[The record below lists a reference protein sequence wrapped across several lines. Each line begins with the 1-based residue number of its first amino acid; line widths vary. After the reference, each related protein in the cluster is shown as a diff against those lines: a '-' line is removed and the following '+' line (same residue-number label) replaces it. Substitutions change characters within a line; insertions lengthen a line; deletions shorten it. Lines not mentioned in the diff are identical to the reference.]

1 MTNRAGF
8 AATVLGAMMLLE
20 LLAVNLAFTADS
32 DFVYFLG
39 RRINIVCAA
48 RQRFGAPCPTCGL
61 TRGFVL
67 TVHGRGGEAW
77 RLSPAGP
84 LAVGG
89 ILGMSIVLL
98 IFASLE
104 RRRTPAQLAGVKRC
118 VQTGALAYAG
128 MAILIW
134 ICSWISVVTRLKWVR
149 G

>member
-1 MTNRAGF
+1 MTARAGF

-20 LLAVNLAFTADS
+20 LVGIHLAFTADS
-32 DFVYFLG
+32 DFVYFVG

-48 RQRFGAPCPTCGL
+48 RQHFGVPCPTCGL

-67 TVHGRGGEAW
+67 AVHGRVIEAW
-77 RLSPAGP
+77 RLSPTGP

-89 ILGMSIVLL
+89 IAGMSIALL

-104 RRRTPAQLAGVKRC
+104 RRRTPAQLAGMKRW
-118 VQTGALAYAG
+118 VQTGALAYA
-128 MAILIW
+128 AAATLIW
-134 ICSWISVVTRLKWVR
+134 LGSWISVVTRLKW